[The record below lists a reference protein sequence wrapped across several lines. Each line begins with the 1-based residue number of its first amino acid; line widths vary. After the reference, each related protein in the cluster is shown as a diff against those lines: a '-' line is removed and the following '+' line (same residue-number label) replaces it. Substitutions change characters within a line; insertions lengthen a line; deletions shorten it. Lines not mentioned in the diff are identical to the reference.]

1 MGRKQC
7 VLQCFPFCQL
17 FSSYERCHP
26 ATPCVSKVE
35 TYDIGVDNIVAS
47 SNEHIADMTN
57 DNSMNVIKSDN
68 C

>member
-1 MGRKQC
+1 MF
-7 VLQCFPFCQL
+7 VLYCFR
-17 FSSYERCHP
+17 RCHP

-57 DNSMNVIKSDN
+57 ANSMNVIKSDN